1 MENVYRIVR
10 RYEKLFNGYFF
21 RHHRRRN
28 DGDTPKS
35 VVREGKPNRLLLYDA
50 PRQRTT
56 RKRIISGKL
65 C

>member
-35 VVREGKPNRLLLYDA
+35 VVREGKPNRLLYDA